1 MRVSRIEF
9 NGYRR
14 LAKAGTGI
22 DGPLTAFVG
31 FNEAGKTT
39 VLRALQWFTGGGEV
53 PSVDYNR
60 SRPPG
65 SDNSAV
71 VKVFYELD
79 KDDRA
84 TFADIAM
91 DNAPTTLV
99 LYKKRDGN
107 RIRALRPRPTRP
119 AKPFALARERLTK
132 AITTLAAQF
141 AAAADEDE
149 QDPND
154 WAATVGEALTNPDD
168 EWSSQWTGAVE
179 ALAAWLREVPPG
191 RKRSRDARLAQMLD
205 DVQELVSEEHPADF
219 VWNAIADRVPDF
231 VLFEEDDRALE
242 TSYNLQPEHRA
253 IPPAV
258 ERLLS
263 LADIDLDDMWS
274 HIQTRDSTKRETALE
289 RGNDRL
295 RDLFNQSWNQSK
307 VTVRFNVNGTL
318 LEVLLKELHGNGDV
332 TNIAERSDGLKTFV
346 ALVAF
351 LASGGHK
358 LPPVLLID
366 EAETHLHYDAQADLV
381 SVLLKSVDATQ
392 VFYTTHSP
400 GCLPSDLG
408 TGIRVLARDPEYA
421 DASVIK
427 NNFWEGEGP
436 GFSPLL
442 FAMGAGAAAF
452 SMCRNAV
459 LAEGASDMVLLPTL
473 IRQATGLDDLDYQV
487 APGLANAHGSGIR
500 VEEVAAKVV
509 YLTDGDTGG
518 DDHKTALKNVGVDG
532 KRIFAL
538 PSAQAVEDL
547 IKRDDYLAVANDFLG
562 TMGQSQR
569 FGATN
574 IPEGVPIAKAFTDWA
589 NHNKVRTPSKVEVA
603 YALLRAHARLTPS
616 GKRALANL
624 HDKFTQAFK
633 NEVTP
638 AGTPTRPAD
647 TSRKTLG

>member
-14 LAKAGTGI
+14 LAKTATGI
-22 DGPLTAFVG
+22 DGPLTAFIG

-39 VLRALQWFTGGGEV
+39 VLRGLRWFTHGGQV
-53 PSVDYNR
+53 SPVDHNR
-60 SRPPG
+60 SRPPA
-65 SDNSAV
+65 SDHSAV

-79 KDDRA
+79 DDDKNA
-84 TFADIAM
+84 FADIAM
-91 DNAPTTLV
+91 DNQPTTLV

-107 RIRALRPRPTRP
+107 RIRSLSP
-119 AKPFALARERLTK
+119 ASHPPGEAFELVRGRLAKATTK
-132 AITTLAAQF
+132 LAAQF

-154 WAATVGEALTNPDD
+154 WAATVSEALSSPDE
-168 EWSSQWTGAVE
+168 EWPPQWLSAVQS
-179 ALAAWLREVPPG
+179 LAAWLKETPPAG
-191 RKRSRDARLAQMLD
+191 RKQPRDVRLAQMLD
-205 DVQELVSEEHPADF
+205 DLSEHLTEEHPSEA

-231 VLFEEDDRALE
+231 VLFEDEDRALE
-242 TSYNLQPEHRA
+242 TSYNLQPENRA
-253 IPPAV
+253 ISPAV
-258 ERLLS
+258 ARLLT
-263 LADIDLDDMWS
+263 LAGIDLDEMWS
-274 HIQTRDSTKRETALE
+274 HIQTSDSTKRETTLE

-295 RDLFNQSWNQSK
+295 RKLFDQAWNQSK

-351 LASGGHK
+351 LASGGHTV
-358 LPPVLLID
+358 PPVLLID

-381 SVLLKSVDATQ
+381 SVLLKSVNAAQ

-473 IRQATGLDDLDYQV
+473 IRKATRLDDLDYQV

-509 YLTDGDTGG
+509 YLTDGDRG
-518 DDHKTALKNVGVDG
+518 A
-532 KRIFAL
+532 
-538 PSAQAVEDL
+538 
-547 IKRDDYLAVANDFLG
+547 
-562 TMGQSQR
+562 
-569 FGATN
+569 ATN
-574 IPEGVPIAKAFTDWA
+574 
-589 NHNKVRTPSKVEVA
+589 
-603 YALLRAHARLTPS
+603 
-616 GKRALANL
+616 
-624 HDKFTQAFK
+624 
-633 NEVTP
+633 
-638 AGTPTRPAD
+638 TRPL
-647 TSRKTLG
+647 SRP

>member
-14 LAKAGTGI
+14 LAKTATGI

-39 VLRALQWFTGGGEV
+39 VLRGLQWFTHGG
-53 PSVDYNR
+53 SVTSIDYNR
-60 SRPPG
+60 SRPPT
-65 SDNSAV
+65 SEDTAV
-71 VKVFYELD
+71 VKVFYELEDDD
-79 KDDRA
+79 KRA
-84 TFADIAM
+84 FADIAM
-91 DNAPTTLV
+91 DNQPTTLT

-107 RIRALRPRPTRP
+107 RIRGLSPRPTRP
-119 AKPFALARERLTK
+119 AKQFEVARERLAKVT
-132 AITTLAAQF
+132 TSTLAAQF

-149 QDPND
+149 PDPND
-154 WAATVGEALTNPDD
+154 WAVTVIEALSNPDE
-168 EWSSQWTGAVE
+168 EWSPQWIGAGRS
-179 ALAAWLREVPPG
+179 LAAWLRETPAG
-191 RKRSRDARLAQMLD
+191 RKQARDEHLAQMLD
-205 DVQELVSEEHPADF
+205 GVHELVTDEHPSES

-231 VLFEEDDRALE
+231 VLFEDEDRALE
-242 TSYNLQPEHRA
+242 TSYEIQPESRA
-253 IPPAV
+253 ISPAV
-258 ERLLS
+258 ERLLT
-263 LADIDLDDMWS
+263 LAGIDLDELWN
-274 HIQTRDSTKRETALE
+274 HIQTGDSTKRETALE

-295 RDLFNQSWNQSK
+295 RVLFDQAWNQSK
-307 VTVRFNVNGTL
+307 VTVRFNVNGKL
-318 LEVLLKELHGNGDV
+318 LEVLLKELHGDGDV

-351 LASGGHK
+351 LASGGHTV
-358 LPPVLLID
+358 PPVLLID

-381 SVLLKSVDATQ
+381 SVLLKSVNATQ

-452 SMCRNAV
+452 SMCRTAV

-473 IRQATGLDDLDYQV
+473 IRKATKLDGDLDYQV

-509 YLTDGDTGG
+509 YLTDGDKGG
-518 DDHKTALKNVGVDG
+518 NEHKAALKAEGVDG
-532 KRIFAL
+532 SRIFSL
-538 PSAQAVEDL
+538 PAGHAVEDL
-547 IKRDDYLAVANDFLG
+547 INRDDYLTVVNRFLD
-562 TMGQSQR
+562 TMGQSKR
-569 FGATN
+569 VTAGDV
-574 IPEGVPIAKAFTDWA
+574 PVGVPIAKAFTDWA
-589 NHNKVRTPSKVEVA
+589 KRNKVRTPSKVEMA
-603 YALLRAHARLTPS
+603 YALLRADGRLTQA
-616 GKRALANL
+616 GKRALVGL
-624 HDKFTQAFK
+624 HEKFTDAFK
-633 NEVTP
+633 
-638 AGTPTRPAD
+638 AD
-647 TSRKTLG
+647 SK

>member
-14 LAKAGTGI
+14 LAKTATGI
-22 DGPLTAFVG
+22 DGPLTAFIG

-39 VLRALQWFTGGGEV
+39 VLRGLRWFTHGGQV
-53 PSVDYNR
+53 SPVDHNR
-60 SRPPG
+60 SRPPA
-65 SDNSAV
+65 SDHSAV

-79 KDDRA
+79 DDDKNA
-84 TFADIAM
+84 FADIAM
-91 DNAPTTLV
+91 DNQPTTLV

-107 RIRALRPRPTRP
+107 RIRSLSPRPTRP
-119 AKPFALARERLTK
+119 AKPFELVRGRLAKATTK
-132 AITTLAAQF
+132 LAAQF

-154 WAATVGEALTNPDD
+154 WAATVSEALSSPDE
-168 EWSSQWTGAVE
+168 EWPPQWLSAVQS
-179 ALAAWLREVPPG
+179 LAAWLKETPAG
-191 RKRSRDARLAQMLD
+191 RKQPRDVRLAQMLD
-205 DVQELVSEEHPADF
+205 DLSEHLTEEHPSEA

-231 VLFEEDDRALE
+231 VLFEDEDRALE
-242 TSYNLQPEHRA
+242 TSYNLQPENRA
-253 IPPAV
+253 ISPAV
-258 ERLLS
+258 ARLLT
-263 LADIDLDDMWS
+263 LAGIDLDEMWS
-274 HIQTRDSTKRETALE
+274 HIQTSDSTKRETTLE

-295 RDLFNQSWNQSK
+295 RKLFDQAWNQSK

-351 LASGGHK
+351 LASGGHTV
-358 LPPVLLID
+358 PPVLLID

-381 SVLLKSVDATQ
+381 SVLLKSVNAAQ

-473 IRQATGLDDLDYQV
+473 IRKATRLDDLDYQV

-509 YLTDGDTGG
+509 YLTDGDRGG
-518 DDHKTALKNVGVDG
+518 DEHKAALKAVGVDG
-532 KRIFAL
+532 SRIYSL
-538 PSAQAVEDL
+538 PTAHAVEDL
-547 IKRDDYLAVANDFLG
+547 INREDYVTVVNKFLD
-562 TMGQSQR
+562 TMGQVKR
-569 FGATN
+569 FTAADV
-574 IPEGVPIAKAFTDWA
+574 PDGVPIAKAFADWA
-589 NHNKVRTPSKVEVA
+589 KRKKVRTPSKVEMA
-603 YALLRAHARLTPS
+603 YALVRADVRLTQS
-616 GKRALANL
+616 GKRTLVGL
-624 HDKFTQAFK
+624 HDKFTDAFM
-633 NEVTP
+633 
-638 AGTPTRPAD
+638 AG
-647 TSRKTLG
+647 SK